1 LISKDFDMPKIVRK
15 AVFPVAGFGTR
26 FLPATKAMPK
36 ELLPIVD
43 KPLIQYAVEEA
54 IRAGIDT
61 LIFVTGRN
69 KRAIEDHFDANF
81 ELEAA
86 LRAKGKHEEA
96 NMVHNILPSG
106 VECIFVR
113 QAEQLGLGHA
123 ILCAERVV
131 GNEPFAVLL
140 ADDFLTQQSAL
151 ATSNVTADLKEAFE
165 ISGQTQLSVMQVA
178 CPDISKYGVIVHGET
193 RGAVA
198 GIVEKPNF
206 EEAPSDMA
214 SIGRYILTPDIFDVL
229 RDLPAGSGG
238 EIQLAD
244 AINIQAKQG
253 KVNAVHSTAL
263 RFDCG
268 SVDGFLAAISH
279 VSSLRNS

>member
-1 LISKDFDMPKIVRK
+1 MNRKVKK

-54 IRAGIDT
+54 IAAGIDT

-69 KRAIEDHFDANF
+69 KRAIEDHFDVNN
-81 ELEAA
+81 ELELA
-86 LRAKGKHEEA
+86 LRSKGKNEQA
-96 NMVHNILPSG
+96 DMVRNIIPPH

-123 ILCAERVV
+123 VLCAERAVA
-131 GNEPFAVLL
+131 NEPFAVLL
-140 ADDFLTQQSAL
+140 ADDFLTDYAQG
-151 ATSNVTADLKEAFE
+151 VTADLLGAFE
-165 ISGQTQLSVMQVA
+165 KTGNSQLSIMPVDEA
-178 CPDISKYGVIVHGET
+178 YISQYGVIIPSANGHG
-193 RGAVA
+193 VI
-198 GIVEKPNF
+198 GIVEKPRQD
-206 EEAPSDMA
+206 EAPSNLA
-214 SIGRYILTPDIFDVL
+214 SVGRYVLTSDIFDTL
-229 RDLPAGSGG
+229 RALPAGSGG

-244 AINIQAKQG
+244 ALNLHAQDGLLEAIELRG
-253 KVNAVHSTAL
+253 K

-268 SVDGFLAAISH
+268 SVDGFMSASMYEYAKRLE
-279 VSSLRNS
+279 N

>member
-1 LISKDFDMPKIVRK
+1 MESKIKK

-43 KPLIQYAVEEA
+43 KPLIQYAADEA
-54 IRAGIDT
+54 IAAGIDT

-69 KRAIEDHFDANF
+69 KRAIEDHFDSNN

-86 LRAKGKHEEA
+86 LSARGKHA
-96 NMVHNILPSG
+96 QVAMLHNILPAG

-123 ILCAERVV
+123 VLCAERAV
-131 GNEPFAVLL
+131 GEHPFAVLL
-140 ADDFLTQQSAL
+140 ADDFLTD
-151 ATSNVTADLKEAFE
+151 NIPGVTADLSEAFKNTGR
-165 ISGQTQLSVMQVA
+165 SQLSVMEVNG
-178 CPDISKYGVIVHGET
+178 PDISKYGVVVPSNNENGVLGLI
-193 RGAVA
+193 
-198 GIVEKPNF
+198 EKPEYEF
-206 EEAPSDMA
+206 APSNFA
-214 SIGRYILTPDIFDVL
+214 SIGRYVLTPDIFEIL
-229 RDLPAGSGG
+229 RGIPPGSGG

-244 AINIQAKQG
+244 AINIQAQNGSVEVVKLKG
-253 KVNAVHSTAL
+253 K

-268 SVDGFLAAISH
+268 SIDGFMSASSH
-279 VSSLRNS
+279 EYKKRLRQ

>member
-1 LISKDFDMPKIVRK
+1 MNRKVKK

-54 IRAGIDT
+54 IAAGIDT

-69 KRAIEDHFDANF
+69 KRAIEDHFDVNK
-81 ELEAA
+81 ELELA
-86 LRAKGKHEEA
+86 LRSKGKNEQA
-96 NMVHNILPSG
+96 DMVRNIVPPH

-123 ILCAERVV
+123 VLCAERAVA
-131 GNEPFAVLL
+131 GEPFAVLL
-140 ADDFLTQQSAL
+140 ADDFLTDYAPG
-151 ATSNVTADLKEAFE
+151 VTADLVDAFE
-165 ISGQTQLSVMQVA
+165 KTGNSQLSVMPVDEA
-178 CPDISKYGVIVHGET
+178 YISQYGVIIPSADGHGVI
-193 RGAVA
+193 GV
-198 GIVEKPNF
+198 VEKPRQD
-206 EEAPSDMA
+206 EAPSNLA
-214 SIGRYILTPDIFDVL
+214 SIGRYILTSDIFDTL
-229 RDLPAGSGG
+229 RTLPAGSGG

-244 AINIQAKQG
+244 ALNLHAQDGLLEAIQLKG
-253 KVNAVHSTAL
+253 I

-268 SVDGFLAAISH
+268 SVDGFMSASAHEYSKRLE
-279 VSSLRNS
+279 N

>member
-1 LISKDFDMPKIVRK
+1 MNRKIKK

-54 IRAGIDT
+54 IAAGIDT

-69 KRAIEDHFDANF
+69 KRAIEDHFDVNK
-81 ELEAA
+81 ELELA
-86 LRAKGKHEEA
+86 LRSKGKNEQA
-96 NMVHNILPSG
+96 DMVRNIVPPH

-123 ILCAERVV
+123 VLCAERAVA
-131 GNEPFAVLL
+131 GEPFAVLL
-140 ADDFLTQQSAL
+140 ADDFLTDY
-151 ATSNVTADLKEAFE
+151 NPGVTADLVNAFVKTGK
-165 ISGQTQLSVMQVA
+165 SQLSVMPVDVA
-178 CPDISKYGVIVHGET
+178 NISQYGVIIPSSDGHGVL
-193 RGAVA
+193 GV
-198 GIVEKPNF
+198 VEKPRQ
-206 EEAPSDMA
+206 EEAPSNLA
-214 SIGRYILTPDIFDVL
+214 SIGRYILTSDIFDSI
-229 RDLPAGSGG
+229 RTLPAGSGG

-244 AINIQAKQG
+244 ALNLHAQDGLLEGIHLKG
-253 KVNAVHSTAL
+253 T

-268 SVDGFLAAISH
+268 SVDGFMSASAHEYAKRLK
-279 VSSLRNS
+279 N